1 MRGKQ
6 VFYAAAVFLVAASGC
21 GRNPSF
27 SGPVPPGTLHDL
39 NNGNA
44 GQTVAVAW
52 GDTVDITLQTIGPG
66 EYGTPEL
73 SSPAI
78 HFEKMLPAR
87 VILPAGPT
95 QIYQFVARAPGMAVI
110 SIPHSYRSAVFIVS
124 IEVN

>member
-6 VFYAAAVFLVAASGC
+6 VFYAVVAYLVAASGC
-21 GRNPSF
+21 GHGPAT
-27 SGPVPPGTLHDL
+27 SGPLPPGTLHDL

-44 GQTVAVAW
+44 GQTVAVAR

-73 SSPAI
+73 SSLAI
-78 HFEKMLPAR
+78 RFEKMLPTQ

-95 QIYQFVARAPGMAVI
+95 QIYQFVAYSPGQATI
-110 SIPHSYRSAVFIVS
+110 SISHTYQSTVFTVIV
-124 IEVN
+124 EVN